1 MIIEQEKIVNH
12 SSTEQDAQA
21 WHAEEE
27 LMRDYGSNSLAF
39 FGLAP
44 ENRHFLTSNGA
55 GLVNYRR
62 VGNVAVVLGDPVCS
76 SEAFEQVTQSF
87 LDFCAHQKWH
97 VAFYQAASE
106 HVAAYRA
113 GHLHAFKMGEE
124 AMLYPQTFTLQGSA
138 MANVR
143 ISSRRAERDG
153 VTLHWYQGVPP
164 TEVMQQLEQASRTWL
179 EYKAGE
185 HAAETGFSTGRLD
198 ELMKS
203 AERADEI
210 ARLSVPSYSSHGAI
224 PRFVT
229 GVATTNAGTACAFVT
244 FTPIYGDATTEGI
257 AIDEQSKV
265 RGWGWSLDLMRRV
278 PDAPPGMMELL
289 LVSAIERFRSS
300 GAQVVSLGLVA
311 LADIGQEMTAVER
324 NLVHLVTGR
333 LHLMENRETLFTFK
347 QKFHPCWES
356 RYLVTNTRLSLPK
369 VALAV
374 LRLRN
379 YSGGGV
385 TRLLRGSDKQ

>member
-1 MIIEQEKIVNH
+1 MIIEQEKIVNY

-55 GLVNYRR
+55 GLVNYRL

-97 VAFYQAASE
+97 VAFYQATSE

-113 GHLHAFKMGEE
+113 RHLHAFKMGEE

-143 ISSRRAERDG
+143 ISSRRADRDG

-164 TEVMQQLEQASRTWL
+164 TEVMQQLEQVSSTWL

-203 AERADEI
+203 AERADAI
-210 ARLSVPSYSSHGAI
+210 VRLSVPSYSSHGAI

-229 GVATTNAGTACAFVT
+229 GVATTNAGSACAFVT
-244 FTPIYGDATTEGI
+244 FTPIYGDAATEGI

-289 LVSAIERFRSS
+289 LVSAMERFRSS

-311 LADIGQEMTAVER
+311 LADIGQEMTSVER
-324 NLVHLVTGR
+324 KLVHLVTGR

-369 VALAV
+369 VSLAV